1 MWVDLHVHTSFSDG
15 TLTPREVVR
24 EARAKGL
31 SALAITDHD
40 TLDGLEEAKRAGE
53 LFGIMVIPG
62 VEISVDLGEGR
73 SSHLLGYGL
82 DGKWNSFGDFLGKM
96 RLSRV
101 ERNRAILEKLRSLGL
116 ALDPKEITDEAD
128 EARIGRPH
136 IAQAMVRKGY
146 VRSVDEAFAR
156 YLARGAKAYI
166 PRRRPSCT
174 EAMEAIRE
182 AGGVPVLAHPHT
194 VGIEGLAELEMCIG
208 KLVREGL
215 AGVEV
220 LYPDAPFAI
229 RKFLSDLC
237 ERWGL
242 LKTGGSDFHGGLKPE
257 VHLGFGRGDLR
268 VPLEW
273 ARLLKEAME
282 KAKEFKS

>member
-15 TLTPREVVR
+15 TLSPEEVIR
-24 EARAKGL
+24 EAKAKGL

-53 LFGIMVIPG
+53 LCGVMVIPG
-62 VEISVDLGEGR
+62 VEISVDLEDGR

-82 DGKWNSFGDFLGKM
+82 KGKGNPFVDFLAKM

-116 ALDPKEITDEAD
+116 SLDLEEITHQAD

-136 IAQAMVRKGY
+136 IAEAMVRKGY

-166 PRRRPSCT
+166 PRKRPSSAEAI
-174 EAMEAIRE
+174 EAMRE

-194 VGIEGLAELEMCIG
+194 IGIEGLMELEMCIG

-215 AGVEV
+215 MGVEV

-229 RKFLSDLC
+229 RRFLSGLC

-242 LKTGGSDFHGGLKPE
+242 LKTGGSDFHGALKPE

-268 VPLEW
+268 VPLDW
-273 ARLLKEAME
+273 ARVLEEAME
-282 KAKEFKS
+282 KSKEFTS

>member
-1 MWVDLHVHTSFSDG
+1 MWVDLHVHTSLSDG
-15 TLTPREVVR
+15 TLSPEEVIR
-24 EARAKGL
+24 EAKGKGL

-40 TLDGLEEAKRAGE
+40 TLDGIDEAERAGE

-73 SSHLLGYGL
+73 SSHILGYGL
-82 DGKWNSFGDFLGKM
+82 DRRGNRFLDFLRKM

-116 ALDPKEITDEAD
+116 ALDLKEITHQGD
-128 EARIGRPH
+128 EARVGRPH
-136 IAQAMVRKGY
+136 IAAAMVRKGY
-146 VRSVDEAFAR
+146 VRSVEEAFAR
-156 YLARGAKAYI
+156 YLARGAKAYV
-166 PRRRPSCT
+166 PRKRPSST
-174 EAMEAIRE
+174 QAIKVMRE

-194 VGIEGLAELEMCIG
+194 IGMEGLMELEICIG

-215 AGVEV
+215 MGVEV
-220 LYPDAPFAI
+220 LYPDAPFDI
-229 RKFLSDLC
+229 RRFLSDLC

-242 LKTGGSDFHGGLKPE
+242 LKTGGSDFHGALKPE
-257 VHLGFGRGDLR
+257 VRLGFGRGDLR

-273 ARLLKEAME
+273 ARGLKEAVV
-282 KAKEFKS
+282 KAKELTS